1 MGLLNVFKKI
11 ENQTFDQVKISG
23 SDFEDIF
30 EDILLDEGFSVIEVE
45 IDKELKKII
54 LSSEVQIKNVFDA
67 QGYIREP
74 FNSQSFPDFL
84 IFENDWIVPIEL
96 KTSEDSDKPMWN
108 NSIPK
113 QSAIYV
119 FMAFSNIPDKREIL
133 FFKGSDVITAEASK
147 TFKER
152 LVEAQQQS
160 KFSKEELVHL
170 DTFNHGWNIYVRSNY
185 QQSKHTAG
193 TVTSFVDHPNK
204 EENKKKVIKYL
215 ESITTKILKSVEM

>member
-1 MGLLNVFKKI
+1 MI
-11 ENQTFDQVKISG
+11 ED
-23 SDFEDIF
+23 
-30 EDILLDEGFSVIEVE
+30 GFSVVEVE

-54 LSSEVQIKNVFDA
+54 LSSEVQIKNVFDTN
-67 QGYIREP
+67 GYMREP

-84 IFENDWIVPIEL
+84 VFENDWIVPIEL
-96 KTSEDSDKPMWN
+96 KTAEDNDKPMWN

-119 FMAFSNIPDKREIL
+119 FMAFSNIPHKREIL
-133 FFKGSDVITAEASK
+133 YFKGSDVITANASRV
-147 TFKER
+147 FKER
-152 LVEAQQQS
+152 LLEAQDQS

-170 DTFNHGWNIYVRSNY
+170 DTYNHGWNIYVRSNY

-215 ESITTKILKSVEM
+215 ENLSIVTPKTAEM